1 MRFSVA
7 NICGWG
13 LFQSH
18 PEEPEESLEGSYVY
32 GPQGYILIAK
42 VTETD
47 LISLQLCKV
56 SSL

>member
-1 MRFSVA
+1 MRFSVV

-32 GPQGYILIAK
+32 GSQGHILFAK

-47 LISLQLCKV
+47 LSLQLCKV
-56 SSL
+56 LSL